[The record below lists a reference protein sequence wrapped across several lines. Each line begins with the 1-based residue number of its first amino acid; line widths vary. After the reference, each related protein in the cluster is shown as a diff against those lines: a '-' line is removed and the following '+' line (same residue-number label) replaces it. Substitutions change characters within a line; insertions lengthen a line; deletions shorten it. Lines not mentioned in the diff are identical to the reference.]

1 MPTPLDCGSQEQRNY
16 CCFQPPGTAAPGH
29 SHGLQIWNLI
39 LQIPQMLAVILSPL
53 FLPHPSASSSSLLGL
68 QQVLTCPLG
77 PGAAPSLF
85 PCLHPGAA
93 GCSHGVG
100 TRDWGP
106 VLPWPS
112 ECSPPPQRWQLS
124 PAQTSSGPSKTSL
137 LPDLRGHTV
146 PPVLWGLPRELP
158 RSGHPLCPFCPA
170 RADGGPWDGDSGPS
184 LCG

>member
-53 FLPHPSASSSSLLGL
+53 FLPHRTPVCQQLLFARPSAGAYLPPGSRR
-68 QQVLTCPLG
+68 CPLLVPLSSPRG
-77 PGAAPSLF
+77 RWLF
-85 PCLHPGAA
+85 PWSWDEGLGS
-93 GCSHGVG
+93 CS
-100 TRDWGP
+100 
-106 VLPWPS
+106 
-112 ECSPPPQRWQLS
+112 SPPPQRWQLS
-124 PAQTSSGPSKTSL
+124 PAQTSGPSKTSL